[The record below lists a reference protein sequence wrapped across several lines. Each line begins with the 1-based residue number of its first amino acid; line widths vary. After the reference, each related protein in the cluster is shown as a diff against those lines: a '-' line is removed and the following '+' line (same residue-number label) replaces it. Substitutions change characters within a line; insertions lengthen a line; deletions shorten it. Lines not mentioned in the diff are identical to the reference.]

1 MIKAGVIGYPLSHTL
16 SPQIHNYWLQQN
28 NIDGEYLAHEIHP
41 DDLKTKL
48 FALRDAGYRGVNVT
62 LPHKENI
69 TKFCTTLTRDAA
81 IIGAVN
87 TVIFHDNGEIEGHN
101 NDAYGFITHA
111 RQTVPNLNINR
122 AMVLGAGGAARA
134 ILFALKQAGA
144 HEIFITN
151 RSLERAE
158 NLAEEFGARVV
169 EWHDKDNYVGHV
181 DFLVNT
187 TSCGMAGQPPLDIS
201 LNGASPN
208 LIVYDIVYKPLM
220 TNLLRTAL
228 DKNLQIITGLGMLL
242 HQAAPAFQSFYGRNV
257 VVDSALETMIL
268 NGLQS

>member
-16 SPQIHNYWLQQN
+16 SPKIHNFWLKQHH
-28 NIDGEYLAHEIHP
+28 IDGEYLAHGIHP

-62 LPHKENI
+62 LPHKETI
-69 TKFCTTLTRDAA
+69 MEFCTTRTRDAVT
-81 IIGAVN
+81 IGAVN

-111 RQTVPNLNINR
+111 RQTVPDLNINR

-134 ILFALKQAGA
+134 ILFALKQAGVQ
-144 HEIFITN
+144 EIFITN
-151 RSLERAE
+151 RSLDRAE
-158 NLAEEFGARVV
+158 NLADECGARVV

-187 TSCGMAGQPPLDIS
+187 TSCGMVGQPSLDIS
-201 LNGASPN
+201 LNGASPE

-220 TNLLRTAL
+220 TDLLRAAQG
-228 DKNLQIITGLGMLL
+228 KNLRIITGLGMLL
-242 HQAAPAFQSFYGRNV
+242 HQAAPAFQSFYGRAV
-257 VVDSALETMIL
+257 VVNDELETMIL
-268 NGLQS
+268 NGLQP